1 MVAPKHPARQ
11 DDADVR
17 IVRAGTSLSRAE
29 FLLLAAAAA
38 LAATSAGRSAASEVR
53 PIETRKIPK
62 TGEALPVIGLGT
74 WQSFDIGRSA
84 SERAP
89 RRQVLEALFA
99 ANASVIDS
107 SPMYG
112 RAEGVTGDLLAGLG
126 ARTKAF
132 IATKVWVQ
140 GRERGVHQME
150 ESFRQF
156 QTDRIDLMQVHN
168 LLDWRTHLATMR
180 AWKEAGRFRYIGVT
194 HYTSA
199 SLADLAA
206 IMRAEPIDFV
216 QMAYSIA
223 AREPERSFLAL
234 CAEKGVAVMVNRPFE
249 SGALFGEIRGR
260 KLPEWAAEFDCASW
274 AQFFLKYIV
283 SHPSVT
289 CVIPAT
295 SKPQHMA
302 DNLGAGRGRLPD
314 AAMRKRMVEHVRSL

>member
-1 MVAPKHPARQ
+1 MVAPKHQARQ
-11 DDADVR
+11 DDANVPT
-17 IVRAGTSLSRAE
+17 VRAQSGLSRSE
-29 FLLLAAAAA
+29 FLLLAAAA
-38 LAATSAGRSAASEVR
+38 LAMTPAVRGAASEVR
-53 PIETRKIPK
+53 AIETRKIPK
-62 TGEALPVIGLGT
+62 TGEALPVIWLGT
-74 WQSFDIGRSA
+74 WQSFDIGRTA

-89 RRQVLEALFA
+89 RRQVLETLFA
-99 ANASVIDS
+99 ASASVIDS

-112 RAEGVTGDLLAGLG
+112 RAEGVTGDLLAELG
-126 ARTKAF
+126 ARNKAF

-150 ESFRQF
+150 ESFRLF

-180 AWKEAGRFRYIGVT
+180 AWKESGRVRYIGVT

-199 SLADLAA
+199 SLTDLAA
-206 IMRAEPIDFV
+206 IIRAESIDFV

-223 AREPERSFLAL
+223 AREAERSFLAL
-234 CAEKGVAVMVNRPFE
+234 CAENGVAVMVNRPFE
-249 SGALFGEIRGR
+249 SGALFSEIRGR
-260 KLPEWAAEFDCASW
+260 KLPDWAAEFDCASW

-283 SHPSVT
+283 SHPAVT

-314 AAMRKRMVEHVRSL
+314 AAMRKRMVEFVRSL

>member
-11 DDADVR
+11 DDATVR
-17 IVRAGTSLSRAE
+17 KVRRGTGLSRTE
-29 FLLLAAAAA
+29 FLRLTAALALTPAARAAAA
-38 LAATSAGRSAASEVR
+38 EVR
-53 PIETRKIPK
+53 AIETRKIPK

-74 WQSFDIGRSA
+74 WQSFDIGRSKT
-84 SERAP
+84 EREP

-99 ANASVIDS
+99 ASASVIDS

-112 RAEGVTGDLLAGLG
+112 RAEGVTGDLLAELG
-126 ARTKAF
+126 AHAKVF
-132 IATKVWVQ
+132 IATKVWVE
-140 GRERGVHQME
+140 GRERGIHQME
-150 ESFRQF
+150 ESFRLF

-180 AWKEAGRFRYIGVT
+180 AWKDAGRFRYIGVT

-199 SLADLAA
+199 SLTDLAA
-206 IMRAEPIDFV
+206 IIRAEPIDFV

-223 AREPERSFLAL
+223 VREAERSFLAL
-234 CAEKGVAVMVNRPFE
+234 CAEKEVAVMVNRPFE

-260 KLPEWAAEFDCASW
+260 KLPDWAAEFDCASW

-283 SHPSVT
+283 SHPAVT

-314 AAMRKRMVEHVRSL
+314 AAMRRKMVDYVRSL

>member
-11 DDADVR
+11 DDANVPT
-17 IVRAGTSLSRAE
+17 VRAQSGLSRSE
-29 FLLLAAAAA
+29 FLLLAAAA
-38 LAATSAGRSAASEVR
+38 LAMTPAVRGAASEVR
-53 PIETRKIPK
+53 AIETRKIPK

-74 WQSFDIGRSA
+74 WQSFDIGRTA

-89 RRQVLEALFA
+89 RRQVLETLFA
-99 ANASVIDS
+99 ASASVIDS

-112 RAEGVTGDLLAGLG
+112 RAEGVTGDLLAELG
-126 ARTKAF
+126 ARNKAF

-150 ESFRQF
+150 ESFRLF

-180 AWKEAGRFRYIGVT
+180 AWKESGRVRYIGVT

-199 SLADLAA
+199 SLTDLAA
-206 IMRAEPIDFV
+206 IIRAESIDFV

-223 AREPERSFLAL
+223 AREAERSFLAL
-234 CAEKGVAVMVNRPFE
+234 CAENGVAVMVNRPFE
-249 SGALFGEIRGR
+249 SGALFSEIRGR
-260 KLPEWAAEFDCASW
+260 KLPDWAAEFDCASW

-283 SHPSVT
+283 SHPAVT

-314 AAMRKRMVEHVRSL
+314 AAMRKRMVEFVRSL